1 LSRQIYGGP
10 CVLNLIYPHFH
21 TKPLK
26 NTATR
31 RRRSLPI
38 ASPISETRAT
48 MFAVVFAGV
57 ASSHSP
63 RFSFS
68 STDSPRFST
77 DSPRLSVTGRSP
89 QPPTQSLQRL
99 RGGSVAAI
107 TLAEELQLCL
117 NLLQAAVLGSVIGV
131 ERGWAG
137 RPAGIRTM
145 SMVCMGAALFTGVAE
160 LVQQNPPQPEREP
173 KPEPAP

>member
-1 LSRQIYGGP
+1 MLLAI
-10 CVLNLIYPHFH
+10 VL
-21 TKPLK
+21 
-26 NTATR
+26 A
-31 RRRSLPI
+31 
-38 ASPISETRAT
+38 
-48 MFAVVFAGV
+48 AGV
-57 ASSHSP
+57 ASSHPP
-63 RFSFS
+63 RFSFC
-68 STDSPRFST
+68 ST
-77 DSPRLSVTGRSP
+77 DSPRLSVIGRSP
-89 QPPTQSLQRL
+89 QRTQSFQRL

>member
-1 LSRQIYGGP
+1 MPPSNLTTGP
-10 CVLNLIYPHFH
+10 APAQWCSNG
-21 TKPLK
+21 K
-26 NTATR
+26 
-31 RRRSLPI
+31 
-38 ASPISETRAT
+38 
-48 MFAVVFAGV
+48 AG
-57 ASSHSP
+57 
-63 RFSFS
+63 
-68 STDSPRFST
+68 
-77 DSPRLSVTGRSP
+77 
-89 QPPTQSLQRL
+89 
-99 RGGSVAAI
+99 
-107 TLAEELQLCL
+107 TLAGGQRPASNSQPSQLTGL

>member
-1 LSRQIYGGP
+1 M
-10 CVLNLIYPHFH
+10 
-21 TKPLK
+21 KPT
-26 NTATR
+26 NAR
-31 RRRSLPI
+31 CSLPI
-38 ASPISETRAT
+38 ASRQREHPETRVT
-48 MFAVVFAGV
+48 MFAVVLAAGI
-57 ASSHSP
+57 ASSYSP

-77 DSPRLSVTGRSP
+77 ASPRLSVTGRSS

>member
-1 LSRQIYGGP
+1 MLLI
-10 CVLNLIYPHFH
+10 VL
-21 TKPLK
+21 
-26 NTATR
+26 A
-31 RRRSLPI
+31 
-38 ASPISETRAT
+38 
-48 MFAVVFAGV
+48 AGV

-63 RFSFS
+63 LFRFS
-68 STDSPRFST
+68 STGP
-77 DSPRLSVTGRSP
+77 PRLNETGRL
-89 QPPTQSLQRL
+89 TQRTQTLQRL
-99 RGGSVAAI
+99 RGGGGI
-107 TLAEELQLCL
+107 ILAEELQLCL
-117 NLLQAAVLGSVIGV
+117 SLLEAAVLGSVIGV

>member
-1 LSRQIYGGP
+1 
-10 CVLNLIYPHFH
+10 
-21 TKPLK
+21 
-26 NTATR
+26 
-31 RRRSLPI
+31 
-38 ASPISETRAT
+38 
-48 MFAVVFAGV
+48 MFAVVLAAGH
-57 ASSHSP
+57 ASSYSP

-77 DSPRLSVTGRSP
+77 ASHRLSVTGRSS

>member
-1 LSRQIYGGP
+1 
-10 CVLNLIYPHFH
+10 
-21 TKPLK
+21 
-26 NTATR
+26 
-31 RRRSLPI
+31 
-38 ASPISETRAT
+38 
-48 MFAVVFAGV
+48 MFAIVSAGI

-68 STDSPRFST
+68 STDSPCFST

>member
-1 LSRQIYGGP
+1 MAWLRSAVRRS
-10 CVLNLIYPHFH
+10 
-21 TKPLK
+21 PLK
-26 NTATR
+26 LDKLSGR
-31 RRRSLPI
+31 LPADGPPRYPPVI
-38 ASPISETRAT
+38 MLLAIVLA
-48 MFAVVFAGV
+48 AGV
-57 ASSHSP
+57 ASSHPP

-68 STDSPRFST
+68 STDSPR
-77 DSPRLSVTGRSP
+77 LSVIGRSP
-89 QPPTQSLQRL
+89 QRTQSFQRL

-160 LVQQNPPQPEREP
+160 RPT
-173 KPEPAP
+173 EPAPT